1 MAIMLDFRVHPGEW
15 AVCRLEPDAPFPS
28 WAAGSFISVTRTPQ
42 ELSVVCAAEA
52 VPDGVR
58 AEPGWAM
65 IELAGLF
72 EFQTTGVLASFLA
85 PLAAEGVPVFA
96 ISTYGTDWVLAPR
109 LRLGDAL
116 RVLKAAGHNEI

>member
-15 AVCRLEPDAPFPS
+15 AVCRLEPAEPFPS
-28 WAAGSFISVTRTPQ
+28 WAAGSFVSVTRTPQ

-65 IELAGLF
+65 LELAGPFGL
-72 EFQTTGVLASFLA
+72 QTTGVLASFLA
-85 PLAAEGVPVFA
+85 PLAGGGVPVFA
-96 ISTYGTDWVLAPR
+96 ISTYDTDWVLVPKAR
-109 LRLGDAL
+109 LADAL
-116 RVLKAAGHNEI
+116 RALKAAGHNEI